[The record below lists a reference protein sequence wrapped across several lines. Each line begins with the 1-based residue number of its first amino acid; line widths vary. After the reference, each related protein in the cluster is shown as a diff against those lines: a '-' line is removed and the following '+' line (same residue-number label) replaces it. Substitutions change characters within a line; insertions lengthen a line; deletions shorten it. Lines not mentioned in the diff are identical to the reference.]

1 MDQLCINQNN
11 SEEKAQEIK
20 KMHQYFSNADVTLI
34 AINTKAEEKNSSEEP
49 TTFSLL
55 SVLELILRSKW
66 FTRC

>member
-11 SEEKAQEIK
+11 NEEKAQEIK

-34 AINTKAEEKNSSEEP
+34 AVNTNAEEKNSNEEP